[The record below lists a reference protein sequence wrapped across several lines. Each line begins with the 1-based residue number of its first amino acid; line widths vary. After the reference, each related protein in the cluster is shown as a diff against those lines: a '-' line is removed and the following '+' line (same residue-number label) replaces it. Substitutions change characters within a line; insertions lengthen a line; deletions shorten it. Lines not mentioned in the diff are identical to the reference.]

1 MRRLWVNSMI
11 PYTKHYIDDSDVRA
25 VAEVLT
31 SGFITQGPKV
41 KEFEDAIC
49 QICNSKY
56 AVATSSATTALH
68 LAYLS
73 LGVGAGDIVWTS
85 AITFAATAS
94 AAKYC
99 GADIDFVDIDPRTN
113 NLSVNHLEQKLIL
126 AERTGK
132 LPKVVVPVH
141 LAGLPCDMDVI
152 FLLSKKYGFRVIEDA
167 SHALGA
173 TFLNSLIGSSQFSD
187 ITIFSFHPAK
197 IITSG
202 EGGCA
207 LTNDEGL
214 AERMSLLRVHAIT
227 RESTKFSNSN
237 LTNPCYY
244 EQVDLGFNYRMSDIH
259 AALGLSQLKKLDIFL
274 KRRREIASYY
284 GEKLDGL
291 GLGLPHSME
300 DRLSSYH
307 LYVIKNKK
315 ANESNQA
322 KLMSNLIDCGVG
334 VNLHYMPLYRHPIYV
349 GQYDL
354 NNYPNSEAYF
364 HQAISIPMYYGITDQ
379 QLDYVVES
387 VRKLVVE

>member
-1 MRRLWVNSMI
+1 MI

-73 LGVGAGDIVWTS
+73 LGVGTGDFVWTS

-99 GADIDFVDIDPRTN
+99 GANIDFVDIDPKTN
-113 NLSVNHLEQKLIL
+113 NLSVSHLEQKLML

-141 LAGLPCDMDVI
+141 LAGLPCDMDAI

-173 TFLNSLIGSSQFSD
+173 TFLNSLTGSSQYSD
-187 ITIFSFHPAK
+187 ITILSFHPAK

-207 LTNDEGL
+207 LTADIEL
-214 AERMSLLRVHAIT
+214 AEKMRLLRVHAIT
-227 RESTKFSNSN
+227 REPTKISNLN
-237 LTNPCYY
+237 LTNPCFY
-244 EQVDLGFNYRMSDIH
+244 EQVDVGYNYRMSDIH
-259 AALGLSQLKKLDIFL
+259 AALGLSQLKKLDLFI
-274 KRRREIASYY
+274 KRRREIACFYS
-284 GEKLDGL
+284 KNLDGL
-291 GLGLPHSME
+291 GLKLPSTTD

-307 LYVIKNKK
+307 LYVIEHENSIG
-315 ANESNQA
+315 SNQA
-322 KLMSNLIDCGVG
+322 KLMNQLIDHGIG
-334 VNLHYMPLYRHPIYV
+334 VNLHYMPLYRHPIYKS
-349 GQYDL
+349 QFDIK
-354 NNYPNSEAYF
+354 NYPNSEAYF
-364 HQAISIPMYYGITDQ
+364 HQAISIPMYYGITDE
-379 QLDYVVES
+379 QLSHVVQS
-387 VRKLVVE
+387 IRKLVAV